1 MQDIV
6 ILPIF
11 NQAAPGVW
19 DDFAHI
25 RVSSVESIYNS
36 IYDADDIDGMIYADK
51 KKWGKR
57 FVNFAFGAYLGSE
70 MVGFIQGDAHGR
82 CANIQ
87 SLYVLKEYQKLGVGH
102 RLLSRAERAAS
113 IFAKRIELVALSKAE
128 PFYIKNGYSSQYGTN
143 RYEKLG
149 IQAPRC
155 ECLPIFRCNSRLE
168 KKCKMLEPSFD
179 AGFVNVSHLPM
190 FVYYNVDSELC
201 GYAIGG
207 TKGDPFRMVFNNRT
221 ILAQIFQKNIS
232 RYEEMWRAM
241 GR

>member
-11 NQAAPGVW
+11 NQAAPDVW

-51 KKWGKR
+51 EKWGKR
-57 FVNFAFGAYLGSE
+57 FINFAFGAYLGSE

-102 RLLSRAERAAS
+102 EACRVGTAIQGRA
-113 IFAKRIELVALSKAE
+113 FL
-128 PFYIKNGYSSQYGTN
+128 Y
-143 RYEKLG
+143 
-149 IQAPRC
+149 
-155 ECLPIFRCNSRLE
+155 
-168 KKCKMLEPSFD
+168 
-179 AGFVNVSHLPM
+179 
-190 FVYYNVDSELC
+190 
-201 GYAIGG
+201 
-207 TKGDPFRMVFNNRT
+207 
-221 ILAQIFQKNIS
+221 
-232 RYEEMWRAM
+232 
-241 GR
+241 

>member
-11 NQAAPGVW
+11 NQAAPDVW

-51 KKWGKR
+51 EKWGKR
-57 FVNFAFGAYLGSE
+57 FINFAFGAYLGSE

-113 IFAKRIELVALSKAE
+113 IFAKRVELVSLSKAE
-128 PFYIKNGYSSQYGTN
+128 PFI
-143 RYEKLG
+143 L
-149 IQAPRC
+149 
-155 ECLPIFRCNSRLE
+155 
-168 KKCKMLEPSFD
+168 KMD
-179 AGFVNVSHLPM
+179 
-190 FVYYNVDSELC
+190 
-201 GYAIGG
+201 
-207 TKGDPFRMVFNNRT
+207 
-221 ILAQIFQKNIS
+221 ILHNMAQTDMKSWIS
-232 RYEEMWRAM
+232 RPRVASVCLYLDVIVVWKRSA
-241 GR
+241 R